1 MSGQPRVAFVDDDPR
16 LRSLIAEELQ
26 DQGVLPLAFSTGQEL
41 LDHLDREQVDL
52 ILLDLMMPVMD
63 GLTCLRHLKER
74 EQEVPI
80 LVATSY
86 NDEIKRQESIEAGAA
101 DYINKPDLFDCLP
114 ELLDTHLKKRQNTSD
129 PKQLNID

>member
-26 DQGVLPLAFSTGQEL
+26 DQGVLPFAFSTGQEL

-80 LVATSY
+80 LVATSF

-101 DYINKPDLFDCLP
+101 DYINKTDLFDCLP
-114 ELLDTHLKKRQNTSD
+114 ELLDTHLKKRRNTCD
-129 PKQLNID
+129 